1 MFDHIFANGVTVLE
15 IVISRTI
22 NFSKEN
28 ELSSITWMTVS
39 FQAREESTFY
49 NFYVMMLY
57 FLDYN
62 HALLYKIKII
72 STSPT

>member
-28 ELSSITWMTVS
+28 ELSSIT
-39 FQAREESTFY
+39 
-49 NFYVMMLY
+49 
-57 FLDYN
+57 
-62 HALLYKIKII
+62 
-72 STSPT
+72 

>member
-39 FQAREESTFY
+39 FEAREESTFY

-62 HALLYKIKII
+62 HALLYKVKII